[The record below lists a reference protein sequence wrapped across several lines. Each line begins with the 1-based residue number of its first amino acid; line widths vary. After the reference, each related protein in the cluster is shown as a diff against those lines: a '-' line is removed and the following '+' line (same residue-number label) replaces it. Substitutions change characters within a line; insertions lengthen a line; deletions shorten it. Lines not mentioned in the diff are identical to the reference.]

1 MIRLGEGA
9 VRCDVYCAKGWEAWE
24 GRSRRGL
31 ARFGHGVVGEMP
43 VTQHCTSVETT
54 KNCTSSHGARWPDLA
69 LRGWTLGALR
79 IPGRDYPGKMGQG
92 APQGPSRAS
101 RARRAQGQHPGYQ
114 SKGSKGSRRANSI
127 LKHRPC
133 PPCHIIHPPLPTLSL
148 STLLLHALLLAHLS
162 SYITPTLLITLF
174 PPHTLLLAPPLLL
187 LLLSSK
193 RSTLNC

>member
-1 MIRLGEGA
+1 MTCI
-9 VRCDVYCAKGWEAWE
+9 VRRAGRPGR

-43 VTQHCTSVETT
+43 VTQQHCTSVETT

-92 APQGPSRAS
+92 ALQGPSRAS